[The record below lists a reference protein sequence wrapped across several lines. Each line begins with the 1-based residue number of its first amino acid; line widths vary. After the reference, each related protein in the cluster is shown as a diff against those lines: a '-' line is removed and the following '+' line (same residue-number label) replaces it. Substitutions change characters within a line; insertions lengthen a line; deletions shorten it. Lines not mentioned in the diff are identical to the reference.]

1 MLSEGHGVVHYG
13 SKQFTYDKKE
23 KSEFVEWTEKN
34 IDEEMTIYLQRH
46 LSSKSIQ
53 PCNVKCVQMVVGG
66 DHSDTAFQFG
76 ASVFVELADD
86 SKINFE
92 LSVCELI
99 CCKDTK
105 RLLEETILERL
116 MSGLEIIAT
125 FELHLFKDA
134 GGSLIA
140 EFRRPYQI
148 QNPTAMP
155 THTPITEVFVTGDLA
170 FQAMVLGK
178 ESMAGHW
185 CMWCK
190 AKKHQFLE
198 DCELWTMEDLVRC
211 GADAEKTKGDPLLGV
226 KKTMVA
232 IHTFVT
238 LHGPPPPLQNR
249 DRESTVR

>member
-1 MLSEGHGVVHYG
+1 MSPSLCQPTLPTFTKDGV
-13 SKQFTYDKKE
+13 S
-23 KSEFVEWTEKN
+23 
-34 IDEEMTIYLQRH
+34 
-46 LSSKSIQ
+46 
-53 PCNVKCVQMVVGG
+53 
-66 DHSDTAFQFG
+66 AFQFG
-76 ASVFVELADD
+76 ASVLVELADD

-99 CCKDTK
+99 CRKDTG

-116 MSGLEIIAT
+116 TSGLEIIAT

-178 ESMAGHW
+178 ESIGEEA
-185 CMWCK
+185 
-190 AKKHQFLE
+190 
-198 DCELWTMEDLVRC
+198 
-211 GADAEKTKGDPLLGV
+211 
-226 KKTMVA
+226 
-232 IHTFVT
+232 
-238 LHGPPPPLQNR
+238 
-249 DRESTVR
+249 